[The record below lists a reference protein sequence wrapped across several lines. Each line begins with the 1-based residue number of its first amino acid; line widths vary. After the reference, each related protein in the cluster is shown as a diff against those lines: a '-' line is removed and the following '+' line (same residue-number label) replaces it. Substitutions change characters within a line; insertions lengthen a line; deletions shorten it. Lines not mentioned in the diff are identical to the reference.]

1 MARVS
6 ASSTITPA
14 DRAAR
19 WDVVVVGAGPAGCA
33 AAAAARRADPAPRV
47 LMLDRAD
54 FPRDKVCGDG
64 IAAQAW
70 DALHALGFDTDAVA
84 TGYPSLRRL
93 RLTGPG
99 GPVAERDMA
108 HPVHVVPRRVFDARL
123 VDDVTARGVELR
135 RHRVV
140 DVVVRDGEVEI
151 DGMLRA
157 GVVIGADGAESL
169 VRRAAG
175 VPAPR
180 QGTVA
185 VALRGYAPVPADART
200 QMITMTDRRW
210 PAYAWNFPIGDGT
223 ANVGYGHL
231 LDGPPVSRAEM
242 AESLHRLLPE
252 VGAVE
257 GLRGHRLPLSTGR
270 PRIPDG
276 RVLLVG
282 DAQSLI
288 HPLTGE
294 GIYYAIISG
303 ALAGDSALRGAGAG
317 AAYRRA
323 MRHRLGRHLRHTS
336 LVASAGRW
344 PAVIDAGVRSAAR
357 RQSAF
362 DDLVTFGLADGPLRP
377 RMVAGL
383 LR

>member
-1 MARVS
+1 MAGVS
-6 ASSTITPA
+6 SRSTVTPA
-14 DRAAR
+14 DRATA
-19 WDVVVVGAGPAGCA
+19 WDVIVVGAGPAGCA
-33 AAAAARRADPAPRV
+33 AAAAARQADPVARV
-47 LMLDRAD
+47 LLLDRTD

-70 DALHALGFDTDAVA
+70 DALRDLGFDTGAVA
-84 TGYPSLRRL
+84 EGYPSLRRL

-123 VDDVTARGVELR
+123 VADVTARGVELR
-135 RHRVV
+135 RHRVTG
-140 DVVVRDGEVEI
+140 VVVRTDGVEV
-151 DGMLRA
+151 DGLLRA
-157 GVVIGADGAESL
+157 RAVIGADGAESL

-180 QGTVA
+180 SGTVA

-210 PAYAWNFPIGDGT
+210 PAYAWNFPVGDGT

-242 AESLHRLLPE
+242 AESLHRLLPDVGE
-252 VGAVE
+252 VQ

-294 GIYYAIISG
+294 GIYYAIVSG
-303 ALAGDSALRGAGAG
+303 ALAGGAAVRGARAG
-317 AAYRRA
+317 AVYRRA

-357 RQSAF
+357 RQRSF
-362 DDLVTFGLADGPLRP
+362 DDLVHFGLADGTLRP

-383 LR
+383 VR